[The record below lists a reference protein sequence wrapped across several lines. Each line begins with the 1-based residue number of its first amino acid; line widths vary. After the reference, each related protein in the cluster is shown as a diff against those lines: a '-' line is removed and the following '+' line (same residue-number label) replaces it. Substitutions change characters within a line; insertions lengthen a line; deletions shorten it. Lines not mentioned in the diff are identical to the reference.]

1 MGESWIIMENYVDFH
16 IHSTF
21 SDGKYSIGE
30 ITNFARK
37 HNFRSIGITDHY
49 KTTKVKSMDN
59 KMLEKYIETIDSI
72 NSDIKIYK
80 GIEIDF
86 SSRTDFSMLDFSIFE
101 NLNFVLFEYVEDSS
115 MGGYPLWRLLEIF
128 DKIKIPIGLAHN
140 NIMKNFHFI
149 KMDDLISL
157 FESHSIFIEL
167 NTNKNY
173 TILGEYYYTLSE
185 EFFKLLKGRNVPISV
200 GSDMHNSLDEMLN
213 VKNGLEFIELFN
225 LNDNLDLFLKNLK

>member
-1 MGESWIIMENYVDFH
+1 MENYVDFH

-86 SSRTDFSMLDFSIFE
+86 SSRTDFSML
-101 NLNFVLFEYVEDSS
+101 
-115 MGGYPLWRLLEIF
+115 
-128 DKIKIPIGLAHN
+128 
-140 NIMKNFHFI
+140 
-149 KMDDLISL
+149 
-157 FESHSIFIEL
+157 
-167 NTNKNY
+167 
-173 TILGEYYYTLSE
+173 
-185 EFFKLLKGRNVPISV
+185 
-200 GSDMHNSLDEMLN
+200 
-213 VKNGLEFIELFN
+213 
-225 LNDNLDLFLKNLK
+225 